1 MKELKKILEEKKI
14 FPSFHRLKILEYLIK
29 NRTHPT
35 VEEIHR
41 DLSREITTLS
51 KTTVYNTLKLF
62 MDKGIV
68 TELTVEGTESRYDIN
83 TKPHAHFKCL
93 KCGKIYDLSMD
104 LSIFNLKEI
113 EEHRIMECHVYFKGI
128 CKECLEEEK

>member
-1 MKELKKILEEKKI
+1 MKEFKRILEENKI
-14 FPSFHRLKILEYLIK
+14 FPSFHRLKILEYLTE

-41 DLSREITTLS
+41 NLSKEITTLS

-68 TELTVEGTESRYDIN
+68 TELTLEGTESRYDIN

-93 KCGKIYDLSMD
+93 KCGGIYDLNVD
-104 LSIFNLKEI
+104 FPIFDSKEI
-113 EEHRIMECHVYFKGI
+113 EGHRIKEYQIYFKGI
-128 CKECLEEEK
+128 CKKCLEEEK